1 MTEIK
6 VNPTRMELKK
16 IKARLMTARRG
27 HKLLKDKRDE
37 LMKQFLETVKEAK
50 EVRKKVTLALDS
62 YNKNFEASLAV
73 TDKKI
78 MAESLML
85 PKAEGTLDIAFKNV
99 MSVTVPQ
106 FNFEV
111 RGDSGMNYGYAFTTG
126 ELDDALAELGNT
138 LPDLIRLAELE
149 KTSLLLCDEIEKTR
163 RRVNALEYIMIPS
176 YEKTIKVIS
185 MKLEENER
193 GSRTRLMK
201 VKDMMIKAQLQG
213 TNSADDD

>member
-1 MTEIK
+1 MAEIK

-78 MAESLML
+78 MTESLML
-85 PKAEGTLDIAFKNV
+85 PKTEGTLDIAFKNV

-111 RGDSGMNYGYAFTTG
+111 QGDSGMNYGYAFTTG

-213 TNSADDD
+213 TNPADDD